1 VDLGNAETLG
11 LQLVND
17 LVKQIEGSYEMQN
30 DGGTTFK
37 IMAMSQ
43 SCLVMLNPNIFH
55 LQFGER

>member
-37 IMAMSQ
+37 I
-43 SCLVMLNPNIFH
+43 IF
-55 LQFGER
+55 